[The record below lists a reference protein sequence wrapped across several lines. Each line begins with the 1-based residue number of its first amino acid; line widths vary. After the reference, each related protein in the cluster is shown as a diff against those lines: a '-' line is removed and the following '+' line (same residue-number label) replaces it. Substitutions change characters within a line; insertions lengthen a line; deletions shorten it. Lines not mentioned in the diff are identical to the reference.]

1 MTELLC
7 RLFVKDR
14 QNTASPEVR
23 RAYGTL
29 VSVVGIVLNLLLSAG
44 KLTVGILT
52 MTISIQADALN
63 NLSDAGA
70 QLVSLVTFRIAAK
83 PADREHPF
91 GHARMEYVA
100 SMIVSFLILIIGWE
114 LLSESVSK
122 VFSPSET
129 IFSWVSVGVLGAS
142 VLVKL
147 WLCLFNRKIAKKI
160 DSSVMRATSADS
172 LSDAAATSA
181 VLVATLIYKFTGLDV
196 DAYMGIVVAILIVIA
211 GVKILWETKNSI
223 LGEKPSEDTV
233 AQIEEVVARHPE
245 ALGIHDMVVH
255 NYGPGRVMVSLHI
268 EVDGKADIFKS
279 HDMIDNIERQLR
291 TEYGMEATVHM
302 DPIVTNDPLVDEL
315 RQLTLAVATDIDPRL
330 KIHDFRVVPG
340 ETHTNLIFDVAVP
353 FEISQS
359 DKELCTA
366 MENAV
371 KEQKPECFTVITVDR
386 V

>member
-7 RLFVKDR
+7 KLFIKDR
-14 QNTASPEVR
+14 HNTASPAVR
-23 RAYGTL
+23 RSYGTL
-29 VSVVGIVLNLLLSAG
+29 VSIVGIVLNLLLSVG

-52 MTISIQADALN
+52 MTVSIQADALN

-70 QLVSLVTFRIAAK
+70 QLVSLITFRIAAK

-91 GHARMEYVA
+91 GHARIEYVA

-122 VFSPSET
+122 VFSPSQT

-147 WLCLFNRKIAKKI
+147 WLCFFNRKIAKKI

-181 VLVATLIYKFTGLDV
+181 VLAATLIYKFTGLDI

-211 GVKILWETKNSI
+211 GIKILWETKNSI
-223 LGEKPSEDTV
+223 LGEKPSEETV
-233 AQIEEVVARHPE
+233 AQIEAVVARHPE

-268 EVDGKADIFKS
+268 EVDGNADIFKS

-302 DPIVTNDPLVDEL
+302 DPIVTDDPLVDEL
-315 RQLTLAVATDIDPRL
+315 KHLVLAAATAIDPRL
-330 KIHDFRVVPG
+330 RIHDFRVVPG
-340 ETHTNLIFDVAVP
+340 DTHTNLIFDIAVP

-359 DKELCTA
+359 DRDLCQA
-366 MENAV
+366 IDSAV
-371 KEQKPECFTVITVDR
+371 KEQRPECFTVITVDR